1 MSAMMNKSALA
12 LAALAACG
20 LSAPLAAQSSGVFV
34 EQIGNGNTGSADQSN
49 NAQSATL
56 NQDGNGNFA
65 DIDQQNGGP
74 HTVRVEQTGDDND
87 AIVLQAGDGAAGLT
101 ISQDGTENSAIVGQ
115 TDNGGVGSLAEIVQS
130 GNSNSV
136 SLIQDGTDNQANL
149 TTVRYQ
155 QLRLCAGNV
164 RHDPA
169 PTFVRDAVQ
178 HAAEGVSSVGI

>member
-1 MSAMMNKSALA
+1 MKD
-12 LAALAACG
+12 
-20 LSAPLAAQSSGVFV
+20 F
-34 EQIGNGNTGSADQSN
+34 GNND
-49 NAQSATL
+49 
-56 NQDGNGNFA
+56 DGNGGY
-65 DIDQQNGGP
+65 DLIVGGP
-74 HTVRVEQTGDDND
+74 GDDND
-87 AIVLQAGDGAAGLT
+87 ATVVQSGNGASGLT
-101 ISQDGTENSAIVGQ
+101 LTQDGTQNVALIGQ